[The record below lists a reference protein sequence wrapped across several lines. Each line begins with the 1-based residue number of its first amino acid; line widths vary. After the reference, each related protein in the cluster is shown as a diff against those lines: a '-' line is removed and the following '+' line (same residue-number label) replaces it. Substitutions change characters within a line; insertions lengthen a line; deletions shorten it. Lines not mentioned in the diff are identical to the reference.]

1 MSMVRPRRGARW
13 AKLAMFGAT
22 CLNACAAPRQGGELA
37 GAGPPLSE
45 ATTGGAPSMPPG
57 EPPLGGGS
65 GQAPAASGSAG
76 ASFPEPGAGSGK
88 CVNGVKVPDGSS
100 IETGG
105 TAPDLLKA
113 ITHATTPLP
122 PLSGGTLLVLTGG
135 ATAAISDPERDRL
148 YLADLSKGAV
158 RSVALDAGDEPG
170 RLIEDAAGRVHVV
183 LRRAG
188 ALASIDT
195 ERGALLARR
204 AVCPAPR
211 GLAYQKTT
219 DELHVACAGGELL
232 SLPASGG
239 NATRRL
245 RLERDLRDVIV
256 ADDGELLVS
265 TFRKAEVLVLA
276 ADGTLASR
284 MQAGSGVVPTLYGM
298 QHRTPAV
305 AWRMLSFDPTRGS
318 VLLLHQT
325 GVTDTIDTG
334 PGGYVP
340 DACGAIVQPGLS
352 LLTPGEPT
360 PTVASGLA
368 KLALAIDVALSPD
381 RKKVALAVAG
391 NGLAQGA
398 TLIEQPLAVAMPV
411 SPRPCTDATENAI
424 QAPPPGQ
431 VVAVSYGP
439 SGVLFAQTR
448 EPSALWRSDTGA
460 TTSLAADSRSDTG
473 HFLFHA
479 NSGGSIA
486 CASCHP
492 EGGEDGRVW
501 DFVCAGRRRTQ
512 SMRGGIGPTTP
523 LHWDGSEIDMALLL
537 DDVFSNRMVG
547 PLLSDEIKQ
556 ALQTWVDTIPE
567 LPAAASVDATS
578 VARGNALFKDVS
590 VGCATCH
597 SGALLTNNATLDV
610 GTGRALQV
618 PSLRGVAFRSPF
630 MHDGCATT
638 LRDRFT
644 SATCGGGDK
653 HGSTSSLSTS
663 QIDDLVSYLESL

>member
-1 MSMVRPRRGARW
+1 MSMVPTRRRAPW
-13 AKLAMFGAT
+13 ATLAMFAASQ
-22 CLNACAAPRQGGELA
+22 LSACGAPRHGGEL
-37 GAGPPLSE
+37 GSAGPPPQ
-45 ATTGGAPSMPPG
+45 ATTGGASGMLPG
-57 EPPLGGGS
+57 EPTLGGGS

-76 ASFPEPGAGSGK
+76 ASFPEPGASSDK

-105 TAPDLLKA
+105 TAPDLLRA

-122 PLSGGTLLVLTGG
+122 PLSGGTLLVLAGG
-135 ATAAISDPERDRL
+135 ATAAISDPERDRV
-148 YLADLSKGAV
+148 YLVDLSNGV
-158 RSVALDAGDEPG
+158 LRSVSLDAGDEPG
-170 RLIEDAAGRVHVV
+170 RVIEDEAGRVHVV

-188 ALASIDT
+188 AVASIDT
-195 ERGALLARR
+195 ARGALLSRR

-211 GLAYQKTT
+211 GIAYQKTT
-219 DELHVACAGGELL
+219 DEIHITCAGGELL
-232 SLPASGG
+232 SLPAGG
-239 NATRRL
+239 GQATRRV
-245 RLERDLRDVIV
+245 RLERDLRDVII
-256 ADDGELLVS
+256 ADDGRLLVS

-276 ADGTLASR
+276 ADGALSSR
-284 MQAGSGVVPTLYGM
+284 MQAGSGIVPTLYGM

-340 DACGAIVQPGLS
+340 DPCGAIVQPGLS
-352 LLTPGEPT
+352 LLTPGEAP

-368 KLALAIDVALSPD
+368 KLPLAIDVALSPD
-381 RKKVALAVAG
+381 HKKVALAVAG
-391 NGLAQGA
+391 NGTAQGA
-398 TLIEQPLAVAMPV
+398 TLIEQPLRVAMPA
-411 SPRPCTDATENAI
+411 SPRPCVDDTENTI
-424 QAPPPGQ
+424 QAPPAGQ

-460 TTSLAADSRSDTG
+460 SISLAADSRSDTG

-479 NSGGSIA
+479 NSGGGIA

-512 SMRGGIGPTTP
+512 SMRGGIGPTAP
-523 LHWDGSEIDMALLL
+523 FHWDGSEVDMARLL

-547 PLLSDEIKQ
+547 PLLSDELKQ

-567 LPAAASVDATS
+567 LPAADDVDAPSIT
-578 VARGNALFKDVS
+578 RGNALFEDGS

-597 SGALLTNNATLDV
+597 SGALRTNNATLDV

-618 PSLRGVAFRSPF
+618 PSLRGVASRSPF
-630 MHDGCATT
+630 MHDGCAAT
-638 LRDRFT
+638 LRERFT
-644 SATCGGGDK
+644 NPTCGGGEK
-653 HGSTSSLSTS
+653 HGSTSALSTS
-663 QIDDLVSYLESL
+663 QIDDLVAYLESL